1 MKKYLIICATLLMAA
16 CSREGIIITKE
27 VADEVVVEEPQPAED
42 PAEKVTYIE
51 AKSEKTKASI
61 DDATAAFT
69 WNTGDKVAVYAGG
82 YKISDDLS
90 STYDGQG
97 SATFAFSGSEAFDD
111 ADRANFA
118 VFPAS
123 LAYDGNG
130 NLYAS
135 DVTASSLKVNLPASY
150 TLAQVQGEVS
160 PVPMIATNAPN
171 GGLTFKNICALVRL
185 TVNNISK
192 DANTLKIT
200 FPGKKVQ
207 GEFTLTGVTAGTTAT
222 VTANTSG
229 ADDTITITDL
239 GISAFT
245 SGLVIS
251 VPVPTGVASSL
262 EYGDVVVGAY
272 DANNHKIHSIATPI
286 KDTPWVPTRLSAK
299 KVTANLPVFTVAN
312 DKKVVFAPGNLKA
325 VLAATFAT
333 DKPSYASSWSF
344 AAHQYDA
351 IGDYTPANKT
361 YSDNSFRSPYV
372 GVVFDLFAWFGQ
384 SATGFVDDYAD
395 DKYKYGIIRPSSNI
409 RSFTGETKNEDI
421 LLDWGHN
428 TISDS
433 IGEYPVD
440 TWRTPSPEDW
450 DMAILTRN
458 NHVFLRATITDA
470 SPVAHGLIIT
480 PDQYSHPAGVAAFS
494 NTNVSD
500 GACSDNEYTIND
512 WEKLEAAGCVFF
524 PMTNHREKS
533 SGALATAWPGD
544 GCYWTNK
551 AASGSTP
558 KSKAFLFTDTSLG
571 TVTSIKVN
579 GVDTQMTFV
588 DCNFTT
594 LYRYIGYAV
603 RLVRDVN

>member
-16 CSREGIIITKE
+16 CSREEAIVTEE
-27 VADEVVVEEPQPAED
+27 VVDEVVVEEPQPAED

-207 GEFTLTGVTAGTTAT
+207 GEFTLSAVNPGSSAV

-272 DANNHKIHSIATPI
+272 DANNQKIHSIATPI

-299 KVTANLPVFTVAN
+299 KVTANLPVFSVAA
-312 DKKVVFAPGNLKA
+312 DKKVVFAPGNLQATLSEA
-325 VLAATFAT
+325 VYTKT
-333 DKPSYASSWSF
+333 SGSYIGTQFWGAKSWSF
-344 AAHQYDA
+344 AANQYTA
-351 IGDYTPANKT
+351 IGKTAKNALSDPAE
-361 YSDNSFRSPYV
+361 DD
-372 GVVFDLFAWFGQ
+372 VVDLFSWIGESMAFTDGR
-384 SATGFVDDYAD
+384 
-395 DKYKYGIIRPSSNI
+395 KYGILKVVSTSGTSSFVGNTPESLLFDWASVMPSYPSGAYRTLSSSEWTYLLLTGG
-409 RSFTGETKNEDI
+409 RSAKSRCVKVQLNGTLNGLVIFPDNYSYSEALAQFTTDYLNRTATAFDGVILSQVEWET
-421 LLDWGHN
+421 L
-428 TISDS
+428 
-433 IGEYPVD
+433 
-440 TWRTPSPEDW
+440 
-450 DMAILTRN
+450 
-458 NHVFLRATITDA
+458 
-470 SPVAHGLIIT
+470 
-480 PDQYSHPAGVAAFS
+480 
-494 NTNVSD
+494 
-500 GACSDNEYTIND
+500 
-512 WEKLEAAGCVFF
+512 EKAGCAFLPATGSRGYSEGNVVLSEDELWYW
-524 PMTNHREKS
+524 TTTSKS
-533 SGALATAWPGD
+533 SGGQVYSLWIHNGNIVAAQGTARYS
-544 GCYWTNK
+544 GC
-551 AASGSTP
+551 
-558 KSKAFLFTDTSLG
+558 
-571 TVTSIKVN
+571 
-579 GVDTQMTFV
+579 
-588 DCNFTT
+588 
-594 LYRYIGYAV
+594 AV
-603 RLVRDVN
+603 RAARDVN